1 MHDFYKRAFV
11 ALACLAAASIIA
23 GYACVK
29 ASYLQLRLLSEAGKA
44 VPWRVETSSDASQGG
59 ESTIRMLQLQST
71 LGFQFNIAKS
81 ARHPYASTALVF
93 EDANGKPAFADLSRY
108 TSISFNARCSP
119 ANTLAFGVLTF
130 DRNVTKGDNLL
141 SYRNPSAFFA
151 CADSGAR
158 HEIDLQHL
166 ETPQWWF
173 DMFKLD
179 LSRQAYALDKVPR
192 LSFGSTF
199 QSPVHTESSVELGDI
214 TLNGR
219 DVRYLY
225 FLAIFLV
232 IAWGGFGLWF
242 FRQHAQA
249 LIANVKD
256 KRDKDL
262 PLVAYQKLSLEPH
275 KDKEKSAVL
284 RYLATNYANA
294 ALDLEALASQTGVNR
309 NKVNDILKAELGFT
323 FSGYLNKLR
332 LTEAA
337 RLLAEKESASV
348 AEIAY
353 SVGYANVSYFNKLF
367 KEEYQCT
374 PKAFRSLSGL

>member
-11 ALACLAAASIIA
+11 ALACLAAASIVV

-44 VPWRVETSSDASQGG
+44 IPWRAETSSDAGQGG
-59 ESTIRMLQLQST
+59 ESTIRMLPSTAT
-71 LGFQFNIAKS
+71 LGFQFNIATAAK
-81 ARHPYASTALVF
+81 HPYATTALVF
-93 EDANGKPAFADLSRY
+93 ADRQGKPAHADLSRY
-108 TSISFNARCSP
+108 TSISFKARCSP

-130 DRNVTKGDNLL
+130 DRNVTKSGNLL

-158 HEIDLQHL
+158 QEIDLQHL

-179 LSRQAYALDKVPR
+179 LSRQAYTLDQVPR

-199 QSPVHTESSVELGDI
+199 QSPVQINSTVELGDI

-219 DVRYLY
+219 DLRYLVG
-225 FLAIFLV
+225 LAAFLV
-232 IAWGGFGLWF
+232 LAWSGFGYWF
-242 FRQHAQA
+242 FRRHALA

-275 KDKEKSAVL
+275 KDKEKATVL
-284 RYLATNYANA
+284 RYLATNYASA

-337 RLLAEKESASV
+337 RLLAEQESASV

-374 PKAFRSLSGL
+374 PKAFRALSGC

>member
-1 MHDFYKRAFV
+1 
-11 ALACLAAASIIA
+11 
-23 GYACVK
+23 
-29 ASYLQLRLLSEAGKA
+29 
-44 VPWRVETSSDASQGG
+44 
-59 ESTIRMLQLQST
+59 MLQTTST
-71 LGFQFNIAKS
+71 LGFQFNIARAAK
-81 ARHPYASTALVF
+81 HPYASTALVF
-93 EDANGKPAFADLSRY
+93 ADGQGKPANADLSRY

-130 DRNVTKGDNLL
+130 DRNVTRSDNLL

-151 CADSGAR
+151 CAASGAR

-179 LSRQAYALDKVPR
+179 LSRQAYTLDKVPR

-199 QSPVHTESSVELGDI
+199 QSPAHTESTVELGDI
-214 TLNGR
+214 AFNGR
-219 DVRYLY
+219 DFRYLY

-242 FRQHAQA
+242 FRRHARA

-256 KRDKDL
+256 KREKDL

-275 KDKEKSAVL
+275 KDKEKSTVL

-294 ALDLEALASQTGVNR
+294 ALDLEVLVSQTGVNR

-374 PKAFRSLSGL
+374 PKAFRSLSGP